1 MRRKIQLYIWLL
13 PMLLFLAGFVII
25 PLGVSIFDSF
35 FQVSLLDVDSRE
47 FSGIQNYIRLF
58 SDKNVRQAFLNTSFY
73 VVTAL
78 TAESVLGILTAVVLK
93 DKFRFRGIIVAILIL
108 PWALPPLVNGVIW
121 KLIFDPSIGMLNS
134 VLMRLELIEEPFIW
148 LNNPDISKIC
158 VIIVHIWKMLPMIS
172 IIFMAKMQTI
182 PEEILE
188 AASLDGSG
196 KFKQFFTM
204 ILPNMRGIF
213 LITLIQG
220 SIGAVHLFDEPYYM
234 TGTAS
239 DTRSLLI
246 EDYLIAFR
254 KYDLGEGMA
263 LAMVIS
269 FSLLIMI
276 VLLMILVR
284 RGTKDV

>member
-172 IIFMAKMQTI
+172 IIFMAKMQTR
-182 PEEILE
+182 PC
-188 AASLDGSG
+188 GR
-196 KFKQFFTM
+196 
-204 ILPNMRGIF
+204 P
-213 LITLIQG
+213 
-220 SIGAVHLFDEPYYM
+220 
-234 TGTAS
+234 
-239 DTRSLLI
+239 
-246 EDYLIAFR
+246 
-254 KYDLGEGMA
+254 
-263 LAMVIS
+263 
-269 FSLLIMI
+269 
-276 VLLMILVR
+276 
-284 RGTKDV
+284 